1 VVAADSRSPRD
12 GRFIE
17 SVGQYEPLRKKNT
30 VELNE
35 ERVLYWLKNGAQPSD
50 TVRNLLQHQGVWL
63 KWSLL
68 KKGADERTIT
78 ERLEKFK
85 IERADKDKR
94 AEEKAAARKE
104 SKKKDPDKAAEGTE
118 PAATE
123 APVEAPVEAA
133 VEAPVE
139 APVEAAESK
148 DTAATESPADDSA
161 STPSKED
168 DVPSSGDA
176 EEKK

>member
-123 APVEAPVEAA
+123 APVEAA
-133 VEAPVE
+133 VE